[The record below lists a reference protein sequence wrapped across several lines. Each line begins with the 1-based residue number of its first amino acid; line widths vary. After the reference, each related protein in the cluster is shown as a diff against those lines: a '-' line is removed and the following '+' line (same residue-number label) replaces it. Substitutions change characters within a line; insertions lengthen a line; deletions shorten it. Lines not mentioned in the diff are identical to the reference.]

1 MDGKPLIEEG
11 KNKEAQWAALCA
23 VFLAVMEKLNS
34 GKSPC
39 IWVSTDSWAVS
50 TGLALGSGRW
60 AMESWTIKKCL
71 QGAWFSGYHSWNLR
85 DELK

>member
-60 AMESWTIKKCL
+60 AMGKA
-71 QGAWFSGYHSWNLR
+71 GPLR
-85 DELK
+85 NACRGRGSLDITPGI